1 MYMKAA
7 IYARVST
14 NNQGQDVTMQTRELQ
29 KYAEARGWSITGE
42 YLDRGVSGAK
52 DRRPELD
59 RLMTD
64 AKRRKFDAIQK
75 QPCYY
80 SKPLFYSK
88 KRQRGV

>member
-1 MYMKAA
+1 VKGDVYES
-7 IYARVST
+7 RNLRQSST

-29 KYAEARGWSITGE
+29 KYAEARGWSITSE

-75 QPCYY
+75 TALLP
-80 SKPLFYSK
+80 
-88 KRQRGV
+88 